1 MPIERSTLEHC
12 RYYPE
17 LLPSAEYVSPGA
29 GTEEDVLNIT
39 RIPNGLLTR
48 LSDVGAV
55 RSSDAELRFKA
66 DSETFQVPAAS
77 LLNLSEPN
85 EYNLLATRS
94 VRLSVYANS
103 DLSNYQIWHG
113 LWCKD
118 ITVAEK
124 LAYGI
129 SLTREEQA
137 INDEL
142 GVSKTVERGTLPP
155 AINRMLLYEYEPPIY
170 RETRTIRKDVSTSGI
185 EVDTIRPRKT
195 GEQFVV
201 LEGISAERPSSAGN
215 NVRITVARDDDGSR
229 SSPFLSLS
237 AWAMDLDYSIPMWI
251 PATRE
256 ISIWCETGTSLSSYR
271 IRYVY
276 GVYRLTSIIKARW
289 GIGEFSEELRRK
301 AKAGI
306 V

>member
-17 LLPSAEYVSPGA
+17 LLPSAEHVSPSA
-29 GTEEDVLNIT
+29 GTEEAVLDIT
-39 RIPNGLLTR
+39 RIPDGLLTR

-66 DSETFQVPAAS
+66 DSEVFQVPAAS
-77 LLNLSEPN
+77 ILNLSEPN
-85 EYNLLATRS
+85 KYNLLATRS

-103 DLSNYQIWHG
+103 NLSNYQIWHG
-113 LWCKD
+113 VWCKD

-129 SLTREEQA
+129 TLTKEEQA

-155 AINRMLLYEYEPPIY
+155 AIDRMLLYEYEPPIY
-170 RETRTIRKDVSTSGI
+170 REVRTVAKDVSTSGI
-185 EVDTIRPRKT
+185 EVDTIRPRRT

-201 LEGISAERPSSAGN
+201 LEGISAERPSSAGD
-215 NVRITVARDDDGSR
+215 NVRITIARDDDGSR

-237 AWAMDLDYSIPMWI
+237 CWAMDLDYFVPCFV
-251 PATRE
+251 PGLRE
-256 ISIWCETGTSLSSYR
+256 ISLWCETGTSLSSYR

-276 GVYRLTSIIKARW
+276 GVYRLTSILKARW
-289 GIGEFSEELRRK
+289 NIGEFPEELRKKVR
-301 AKAGI
+301 AG
-306 V
+306 VV